1 MDSNEKGKKNQF
13 VSSFELILNG
23 FNAIKRVMGK
33 AKRKVETAY
42 KTLSLKEEIFNSI
55 THGIGTLLSI
65 AALVVLVVF
74 AVIKGNAWHVVSF
87 SIFGSTLVLLYLSS
101 TLYHSFTKEKIKN
114 LFARFDHAAIFLLIA
129 GTYTPFVLT
138 TIRGPLGWTLFG
150 IIWGLTISG
159 VVIRSIYLTRF
170 RKLMVFIYLA
180 MGWMFL
186 IAIVPIV
193 KNLPATSIAFLF
205 AGGGCYS
212 LGVLFYAWRNLK
224 YGHGIWHLF
233 VLAGSAMHFFSVL
246 YSLN

>member
-1 MDSNEKGKKNQF
+1 MARQRRIEQGY
-13 VSSFELILNG
+13 
-23 FNAIKRVMGK
+23 R
-33 AKRKVETAY
+33 
-42 KTLSLKEEIFNSI
+42 TLSLGEEIFNSI

-65 AALVVLVVF
+65 AALVLLVVF
-74 AVIKGNAWHVVSF
+74 AAIKGTAWHVVSF

-114 LFARFDHAAIFLLIA
+114 LFVRFDHAAIFLLIA

-138 TIRGPLGWTLFG
+138 TIRGALGWTLFG
-150 IIWGLTISG
+150 IIWALAIAG

-170 RKLMVFIYLA
+170 KNLMVGIYLA

-186 IAIVPIV
+186 MVVVPMV
-193 KNLPATSIAFLF
+193 RNLPTSSIIFLF

-212 LGVLFYAWRNLK
+212 VGVIFYAWRNLK

-233 VLAGSAMHFFSVL
+233 VLAGSIMHFFSVL